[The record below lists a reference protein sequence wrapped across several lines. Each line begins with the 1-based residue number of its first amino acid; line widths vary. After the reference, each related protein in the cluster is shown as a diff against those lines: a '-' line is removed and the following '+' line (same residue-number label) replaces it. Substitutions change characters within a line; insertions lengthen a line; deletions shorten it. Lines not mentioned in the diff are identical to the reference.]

1 MRPGDL
7 IRIRPDARFV
17 RPSARGRIGLLLV
30 LKQETWDSWDPEE
43 TLWDVL
49 VDDVRLVNV
58 VSSDMEPADEKG

>member
-7 IRIRPDARFV
+7 VRIKSDARFV
-17 RPSARGRIGLLLV
+17 RPSVRGRIGLLLA
-30 LKQETWDSWDPEE
+30 LKQETWDTWDPEE

-58 VSSDMEPADEKG
+58 VGSDMEPADEKG